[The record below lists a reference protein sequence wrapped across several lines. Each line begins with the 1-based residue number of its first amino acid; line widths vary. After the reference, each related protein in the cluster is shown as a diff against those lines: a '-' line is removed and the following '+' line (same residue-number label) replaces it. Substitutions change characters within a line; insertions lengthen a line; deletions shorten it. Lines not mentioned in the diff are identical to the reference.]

1 MKRKQE
7 VYIADIIPYMLSSQV
22 VGSYTITGSYDEQTI
37 TVFTKTDFIRE
48 LRELYYERKFLSDG
62 YIDANDFESHESQF
76 NNIFDI
82 WETFNHDN
90 IIRAYWALLQEY
102 NPLDNYNGYE
112 KIETTH
118 GKTETTT
125 RGTTDTRTLNL
136 SDSLTNGSTVTTS
149 TDVYGVNSTTAVPS
163 DKTTAAHTGS
173 DSTTHTGTDTLVRTG
188 SDTVADTGTDTVETE
203 KSGNLGVTTSQQ
215 MLTAEFDLRLRPFIR
230 DIIHKFISEYTIY

>member
-1 MKRKQE
+1 MSKYK
-7 VYIADIIPYMLSSQV
+7 VALSTFDGLIS
-22 VGSYTITGSYDEQTI
+22 GDTTFTISGTIDEDTI
-37 TVFTKTDFIRE
+37 TVLTSLSFA
-48 LRELYYERKFLSDG
+48 YYVDYFYSERSILVPSTIDEDNTAAQFAYFASLFSKFKSIYGD
-62 YIDANDFESHESQF
+62 D
-76 NNIFDI
+76 
-82 WETFNHDN
+82 
-90 IIRAYWALLQEY
+90 IIRAYYARTLEY

-149 TDVYGVNSTTAVPS
+149 TDVYGVNSATAVPS
-163 DKTTAAHTGS
+163 DITTAAHTGS

-215 MLTAEFDLRLRPFIR
+215 MLNAETDLRMQPFVFR
-230 DIIHKFISEYTIY
+230 VVNLFMKLHTVY